1 MATGDRRFSFRD
13 VVVIADIFDRSA
25 SNDAFHR
32 RRDLEMTDS
41 DTLGALIKAIGGL
54 GLRVHHY
61 RNPAALARNAWRH
74 KRDLVLAIYGGQRS
88 RNRMALVPAIC
99 ESFGLKFVGPDVY
112 GRIVAQDKE
121 VSKRLAKDC
130 GLRTPAWRV
139 VRDEDGV
146 RHAAALTLPIVVK
159 PLLEGSSI
167 GISQESRVTNLDK
180 LAEFIRDLIRTCDQ
194 PVLVEEFVPG
204 REVAYARIQKA
215 GDAAWAFSEI
225 VIASDP
231 SYFENRLFDADEKQE
246 RTADRAVR
254 NIDAE
259 LSSDDRQ
266 SINSFL
272 DAFGTYGYCRVEGRL
287 ADGKFWFIEMTP
299 DAWIAP
305 TGQFAMGYIE
315 KGWSYE
321 AVIEAVL
328 ASAN

>member
-1 MATGDRRFSFRD
+1 
-13 VVVIADIFDRSA
+13 
-25 SNDAFHR
+25 
-32 RRDLEMTDS
+32 MTES
-41 DTLGALIKAIGGL
+41 DTLGALFDAIGGL
-54 GLRVHHY
+54 GLKVHHY
-61 RNPAALARNAWRH
+61 RNPAVLGRNAWRH
-74 KRDLVLAIYGGQRS
+74 KQDVVLAIYGGQRS

-99 ESFGLKFVGPDVY
+99 ESFGLKFIGPDVY

-146 RHAAALTLPIVVK
+146 RHAAALTLPVVVK

-167 GISQESRVTNLDK
+167 GISQESRVTSLHK
-180 LAEFIRDLIRTCDQ
+180 LAGFARDLLHACEQ

-215 GDAAWAFSEI
+215 GDLAWAFSEI
-225 VIASDP
+225 AIASDP
-231 SYFENRLFDADEKQE
+231 SYFENHLFDADEKQN
-246 RTADRAVR
+246 RTPDRIVR

-259 LSSDDRQ
+259 LSLDDRQ
-266 SINSFL
+266 SIDSFL
-272 DAFGTYGYCRVEGRL
+272 EAFGTYGYCRVDGRL
-287 ADGKFWFIEMTP
+287 ANGKFWFIEMTP

-305 TGQFAMGYIE
+305 TGQFAMGFTE
-315 KGWSYE
+315 KGWSYA